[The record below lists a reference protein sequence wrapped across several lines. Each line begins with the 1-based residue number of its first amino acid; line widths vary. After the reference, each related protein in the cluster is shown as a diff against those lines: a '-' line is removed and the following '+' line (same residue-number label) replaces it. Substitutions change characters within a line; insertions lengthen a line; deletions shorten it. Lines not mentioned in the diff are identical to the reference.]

1 MKKRIICCQ
10 FGKKFN
16 DWHVENLK
24 YMIDHHSGIEY
35 DDFEELFNHFNA
47 SIYPYLSK
55 KEYQT
60 LVEETY
66 FLIQMTKFRTVKN
79 KYLEV
84 YE

>member
-35 DDFEELFNHFNA
+35 DDFEVITNDISSHETGRDMHVVA
-47 SIYPYLSK
+47 K
-55 KEYQT
+55 K
-60 LVEETY
+60 
-66 FLIQMTKFRTVKN
+66 
-79 KYLEV
+79 
-84 YE
+84 